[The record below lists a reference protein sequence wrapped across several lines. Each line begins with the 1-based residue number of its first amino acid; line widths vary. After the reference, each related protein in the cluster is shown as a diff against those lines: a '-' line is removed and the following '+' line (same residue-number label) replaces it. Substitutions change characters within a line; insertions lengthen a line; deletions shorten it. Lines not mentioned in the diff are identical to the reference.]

1 MRVLY
6 VTTNFPRWE
15 GDAHSPWIVEVIKRL
30 RERGVVV
37 DVLAPSYAGLGD
49 HTIDGIRV
57 YRFRYALARWE
68 TLTHNE
74 GAPNKI
80 RNPLYL
86 LLVPTYL
93 LAGLWRTAGL
103 CRPGRYD
110 AIHVHWPMPSGIFG
124 LLGKR
129 LGRSR
134 LVSSFYGA
142 ELLLARR
149 FPFLKPI
156 LAAII
161 RHSDAVAADSRF
173 TADLVREIAAVP
185 VHVIPFGSRIQTQA
199 GAPGDGRAGR
209 LLFVGRL
216 IERKGLPYLI
226 EAVGLLASRC
236 SQRPVHL
243 DIVGEGNMKAEWMAL
258 AEARGLSEHVT
269 FHGRVDDRALA
280 DFYARCD
287 VFVLPSIVDTHGDTE
302 GLGVVLLEA
311 MSCRKPVIATEVGG
325 ITDIVRDG
333 ETGLLVPQ
341 RDAAALA
348 AAVER
353 LLDDPDLAHRLGQ
366 SGAAYAR
373 QRFDWT
379 RIVDDIEAMYHGQ
392 ETPA

>member
-6 VTTNFPRWE
+6 ITTNFPRWE

-30 RERGVVV
+30 RARGVVV
-37 DVLAPSYAGLGD
+37 DVLAPSYAGLAD
-49 HTIDGIRV
+49 HTIDGIQV
-57 YRFRYALARWE
+57 YRFRYAPAHWE

-86 LLVPTYL
+86 ALVPTYL
-93 LAGLWRTAGL
+93 LAGLWRTARL
-103 CRPGRYD
+103 CRPGQYD
-110 AIHVHWPMPSGIFG
+110 VIHVHWPLPSGIFG
-124 LLGKR
+124 LLGKWC
-129 LGRSR
+129 GHSR
-134 LVSSFYGA
+134 LVASFYGA
-142 ELLLARR
+142 ELLLTKR

-156 LAAII
+156 LAGII

-173 TADLVREIAAVP
+173 TADLVRRLAAVP
-185 VHVIPFGSRIQTQA
+185 VQVIPFGSRIQPKSPLHT
-199 GAPGDGRAGR
+199 GGEPGR

-226 EAVGLLASRC
+226 EAVGLLAPR
-236 SQRPVHL
+236 RPVHL
-243 DIVGEGNMKAEWMAL
+243 DVVGDGSLKAKWMAL
-258 AEARGLSEHVT
+258 AAERGLSERIT
-269 FHGRVDDRALA
+269 FHGRIDDRALA
-280 DFYARCD
+280 DLYAECD
-287 VFVLPSIVDTHGDTE
+287 IFLLPSIVDTHGDTE

-311 MSCRKPVIATEVGG
+311 MSCRKPVIATDVGG

-353 LLDDPDLAHRLGQ
+353 LLDDPDLAERLGQ
-366 SGAAYAR
+366 SGAAYAQ

-379 RIVDDIEAMYHGQ
+379 HIVDEIEALYHGR
-392 ETPA
+392 ERPA

>member
-1 MRVLY
+1 MR
-6 VTTNFPRWE
+6 PH
-15 GDAHSPWIVEVIKRL
+15 A
-30 RERGVVV
+30 
-37 DVLAPSYAGLGD
+37 
-49 HTIDGIRV
+49 
-57 YRFRYALARWE
+57 WE

-93 LAGLWRTAGL
+93 LSGLWRTAVL
-103 CRPGRYD
+103 CRPGRFD

-149 FPFLKPI
+149 FPFLRPI
-156 LAAII
+156 LATII

-173 TADLVREIAAVP
+173 TADLVCQLVEVP
-185 VHVIPFGSRIQTQA
+185 VHVIPFGSRIRMPSE
-199 GAPGDGRAGR
+199 APQHDDGRVGR

-226 EAVGLLASRC
+226 EAVGQLVPRRS
-236 SQRPVHL
+236 VHL
-243 DIVGEGNMKAEWMAL
+243 DVVGDGSLKAEWTAL
-258 AEARGLSEHVT
+258 AAERGLSEYVT

-280 DFYARCD
+280 VLYAECD

-311 MSCRKPVIATEVGG
+311 MSCRKPVVASNVGG

-341 RDAAALA
+341 RDATALA

-353 LLDDPDLAHRLGQ
+353 LLADPDLARRLGQ
-366 SGAAYAR
+366 SGADYAQ

-379 RIVDDIEAMYHGQ
+379 HIVDEIEAMYRGREHHS
-392 ETPA
+392 